1 METRLLK
8 YFLVTAHTG
17 NITKAANL
25 LHITQPTLSRQL
37 QDLENQLQTALFVR
51 QKSGIVLTPAG
62 LIFQKRANAMLAFL
76 EETKNELSSLKQ
88 QPTATLRLGIVE
100 SSISYLVTDLIA
112 QFQKRYPLVK
122 FSLYD
127 ADGDDLKE
135 KLDNNQLDL
144 IFLIRPIEA
153 EKYHFFSLPATEQ
166 WGVYL
171 AKNDPL
177 ATKKQ
182 LQPQDLKNH
191 RVLLPRRKIVQDEL
205 DLILKEA
212 DLNIAGYINL
222 GANGILLVKKHHYAL
237 VSIASLQKLIN
248 PSQLTFVTFEPKL
261 TSGHVV
267 AWSKQKEPS
276 QILQRFLK
284 FINDNIKN
292 NDQTYTQRLT
302 NAHK

>member
-37 QDLENQLQTALFVR
+37 QDLEAQLQTTLFVR
-51 QKSGIVLTPAG
+51 QKSGITLTPAG

-100 SSISYLVTDLIA
+100 SSVSHLITDLIA
-112 QFQKRYPLVK
+112 QFQVRYPLVK
-122 FSLYD
+122 FCLYD

-144 IFLIRPIEA
+144 IVLIRPIEA
-153 EKYHFFSLPATEQ
+153 EKYHFLSLPVTER

-171 AKNDPL
+171 SQNDPL
-177 ATKKQ
+177 ATKKH
-182 LQPQDLKNH
+182 LAPADLKNH
-191 RVLLPRRKIVQDEL
+191 QVLLPRRKIVQDEL
-205 DLILKEA
+205 DLILKNA
-212 DLNIAGYINL
+212 NLNIAGYVNL
-222 GANGILLVKKHHYAL
+222 AANGILLVKKHHYAL
-237 VSIASLQKLIN
+237 LSIASLQELIN
-248 PSQLTFVTFEPKL
+248 PAQLTFVAFKPQL
-261 TSGHVV
+261 TSDHVV

-276 QILQRFLK
+276 EILQRFIT
-284 FINDNIKN
+284 FIAENVAKG
-292 NDQTYTQRLT
+292 L
-302 NAHK
+302 